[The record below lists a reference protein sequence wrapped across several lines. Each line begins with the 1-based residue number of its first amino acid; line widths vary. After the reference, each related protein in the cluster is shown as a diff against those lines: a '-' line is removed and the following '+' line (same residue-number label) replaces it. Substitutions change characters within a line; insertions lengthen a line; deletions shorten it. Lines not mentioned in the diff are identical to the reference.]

1 MRTFLFIYILARLH
15 ALAWAEVGV
24 PNGLY
29 ACNCGV
35 SSFSESFA
43 FANGNKEQKMKIAW
57 SFFVIKNNQSV
68 ILIDSGINNPALAKT
83 WGIQSFKINTDLLS
97 NLQINASAVTAIII
111 THLHFDHLNGIT
123 SFPNAKIYISK
134 IDCENYL
141 ARSQHGGV
149 TYTEDIASILKN
161 KDKTEE
167 FSGSFR
173 LNDGLSVEE
182 VGGHTPGSSIC
193 KLKINQREY
202 ILTGD
207 ECYSLR
213 NATEARPVGVS
224 ASRSK
229 NLAFIQSLS
238 IIDKSLI
245 LPSHEISLYEKVNP
259 FSKDIALIEK
269 VVSP

>member
-1 MRTFLFIYILARLH
+1 MRTLLFLYILAKLH
-15 ALAWAEVGV
+15 TLAWAEGGV

-29 ACNCGV
+29 ACNGGV

-57 SFFVIKNNQSV
+57 SFFVIKSNQSV
-68 ILIDSGINNPALAKT
+68 VLIDSGINDPALAKA
-83 WGIQSFKINTDLLS
+83 WGIQSFKKNTDLLAS
-97 NLQINASAVTAIII
+97 LQINASAVTAIII

-123 SFPNAKIYISK
+123 SFTNAKIYISK

-161 KDKTEE
+161 KDRTER
-167 FSGSFR
+167 FSGGFR
-173 LNDGLSVEE
+173 LNDGLSVVE
-182 VGGHTPGSSIC
+182 VGGHTHGSSIC
-193 KLKINQREY
+193 KVKVNQHEY
-202 ILTGD
+202 VLTGD

-213 NATEARPVGVS
+213 NATESRPVGVS

-245 LPSHEISLYEKVNP
+245 IPSHEISLYEKANP
-259 FSKDIALIEK
+259 FSQNIALIEK
-269 VVSP
+269 YVSP